1 MGKNN
6 NLRIGILAFHKALV
20 DQPRDPTVVASYC
33 LAIYSDI
40 SLSEAMEIAK
50 SNTKQHNSNF
60 QELSAQDKDIAGS
73 KLSQQVMSLAE
84 SVKSAAKKMHDRD
97 YLANAMSKYPQAPS
111 SDMVTHCDHTTAA
124 ASTRDVL
131 TGVVFSGV
139 HVETIVGESAEN
151 VWKCEKEGRWRERCA
166 KFRPQDKLQVSC
178 SWRLSRDTSCFR

>member
-1 MGKNN
+1 MRRATLVRNLSLVGTSILVNGFTKLTIMGKNN

-20 DQPRDPTVVASYC
+20 DQPRDPAVVASYC

-111 SDMVTHCDHTTAA
+111 SDMVTH
-124 ASTRDVL
+124 
-131 TGVVFSGV
+131 
-139 HVETIVGESAEN
+139 IVIT
-151 VWKCEKEGRWRERCA
+151 
-166 KFRPQDKLQVSC
+166 L
-178 SWRLSRDTSCFR
+178 L

>member
-1 MGKNN
+1 MGTNII

-60 QELSAQDKDIAGS
+60 QELSVHEKDIAGSGS

-111 SDMVTHCDHTTAA
+111 SDMVTIT
-124 ASTRDVL
+124 
-131 TGVVFSGV
+131 F
-139 HVETIVGESAEN
+139 
-151 VWKCEKEGRWRERCA
+151 
-166 KFRPQDKLQVSC
+166 
-178 SWRLSRDTSCFR
+178 

>member
-1 MGKNN
+1 MGTNN
-6 NLRIGILAFHKALV
+6 INLRIGILAFHKALV

-60 QELSAQDKDIAGS
+60 QELSVHNEKDIAGSGS

-84 SVKSAAKKMHDRD
+84 SVKSAARKMHDRD

-111 SDMVTHCDHTTAA
+111 SDMVNTHCDDHHSAEN
-124 ASTRDVL
+124 VFIFL
-131 TGVVFSGV
+131 IGVVFFFFLAGV
-139 HVETIVGESAEN
+139 HVETVVGESAEN
-151 VWKCEKEGRWRERCA
+151 VWKCEKEGRRRERCA
-166 KFRPQDKLQVSC
+166 EFRP
-178 SWRLSRDTSCFR
+178 